1 MPAIGFIKP
10 FRRGGL
16 RGVAVEAGDRAD
28 DDVHER
34 RARARARRGLV
45 AFFVLSSLGWTPR
58 LDVAGKE
65 HKGDV

>member
-16 RGVAVEAGDRAD
+16 RGDACEAGDGGD
-28 DDVHER
+28 DDVDNAVVETLPGR
-34 RARARARRGLV
+34 GFVALSPCRRRG
-45 AFFVLSSLGWTPR
+45 WTSR
-58 LDVAGKE
+58 CDVAGKE